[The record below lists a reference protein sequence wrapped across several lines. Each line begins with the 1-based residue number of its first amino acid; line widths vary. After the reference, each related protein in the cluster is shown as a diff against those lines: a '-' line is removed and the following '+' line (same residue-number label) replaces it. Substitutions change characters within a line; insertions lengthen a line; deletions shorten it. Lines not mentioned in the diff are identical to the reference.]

1 MIKYYAKFRQND
13 HLLKVLKNSF
23 KQIQDNRWL
32 ILLLIKNQ
40 NKITY
45 QRDILGLAWLLIMPL
60 VPILAYIFL
69 ASIKVFNT
77 VKEMPFVFYI
87 VVGMFIW
94 LLMSSIIKKTML
106 SIKAEKN
113 ILRSTNLPM
122 LVVMVS
128 KMGEI
133 LFDSFIRFF
142 AVIVIVVWQ
151 NIDIP
156 IISIL
161 YFILSLIPII
171 ICSFAI
177 GAIVA
182 IVNLVS
188 HDIEKAVDI
197 FLRYGLFVS
206 SVIFPFP
213 DNGLL
218 GIIGDFNIFNTYVN
232 GIRDILFY
240 GTVQNFS
247 LFGYTVLV
255 TLFLFILSL
264 KLVYIFD
271 YKVREYL

>member
-1 MIKYYAKFRQND
+1 MIKYYANFRQND

-23 KQIQDNRWL
+23 KQIQQNRWL

-45 QRDILGLAWLLIMPL
+45 QRDIFGLVWLLIMPL

-77 VKEMPFVFYI
+77 VQEMPFVFYI

-94 LLMSSIIKKTML
+94 LLMSSIIKKIML
-106 SIKAEKN
+106 SVKAEKN
-113 ILRSTNLPM
+113 ILRSTNLSM

-133 LFDSFIRFF
+133 LFDSFIRLF
-142 AVIVIVVWQ
+142 AVIVVVMWL
-151 NIDIP
+151 NIDIS
-156 IISIL
+156 ILSIL
-161 YFILSLIPII
+161 YFVLSLVPII
-171 ICSFAI
+171 IVSFAI

-213 DNGLL
+213 DSGLL
-218 GIIGDFNIFNTYVN
+218 GIIGDFNIFNTYIN
-232 GIRDILFY
+232 GIRDIVFY
-240 GTVQNFS
+240 GSVQNVA